1 MLTTGLRIN
10 SGSKK
15 KITKRINPMW
25 TKTEADGNQK
35 AAIVLQGGNMV
46 DGELVRFRMYSEGR
60 ANRSK
65 THEIQEGKERGQGLH
80 PTWAAGKMT
89 PCYQLK

>member
-10 SGSKK
+10 PGSK

-46 DGELVRFRMYSEGR
+46 DGELVRFGCTVKGEPTDPKPMKYRRERKEAR
-60 ANRSK
+60 AF
-65 THEIQEGKERGQGLH
+65 IPPGQQER
-80 PTWAAGKMT
+80 
-89 PCYQLK
+89 